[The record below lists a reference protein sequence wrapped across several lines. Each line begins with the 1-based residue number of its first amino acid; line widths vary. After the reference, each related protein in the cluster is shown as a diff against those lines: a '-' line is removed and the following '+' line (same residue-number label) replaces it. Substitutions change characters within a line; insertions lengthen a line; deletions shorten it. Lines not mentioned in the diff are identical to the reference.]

1 MALLKILIVED
12 NPSMKKL
19 MKARLVQEG
28 YLVFEAE
35 NGSKALTVL
44 ETEHVDLIISDVMM
58 PEMDGFE
65 LIELLRSSGS
75 QVPILVITAKDSFED
90 KEKGFQLGTDDYMV
104 KPIHM
109 NEMLLRVGALLR
121 RAKIAT
127 DRKLMFKD
135 VILDYDQLTVTIQ
148 NESWE
153 LPKKEFYLLFKLLS
167 YPKQIFTRQQLM
179 DEIWGMETEVDE
191 RVVDNHIK
199 KLRKRFDDFEDFKI
213 MTIRGLGYKAER
225 GL

>member
-1 MALLKILIVED
+1 MLKILIVED